1 MSHLC
6 CVYLCVLGGG
16 APLQMV
22 AVGSLQS
29 AVPNCE
35 GSAHHLQERHPVAFE
50 MQEGTQDICM
60 KLSDMVKE

>member
-1 MSHLC
+1 MSHLQ
-6 CVYLCVLGGG
+6 CVSLCVLGGG

-22 AVGSLQS
+22 AVRSLQS
-29 AVPNCE
+29 AVPSCE
-35 GSAHHLQERHPVAFE
+35 GSAHHLEERHLMAFE